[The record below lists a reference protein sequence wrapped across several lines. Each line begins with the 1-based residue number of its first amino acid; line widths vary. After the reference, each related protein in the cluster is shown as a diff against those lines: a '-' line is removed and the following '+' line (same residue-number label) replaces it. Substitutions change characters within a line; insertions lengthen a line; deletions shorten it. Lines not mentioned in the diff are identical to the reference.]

1 MILFRYLAKEV
12 GMTLVALTSIL
23 ILIFMSNQVVIYLNR
38 AASGVIPG
46 MLVMQ
51 LMMLELPN
59 LLSLLLPLGFYFA
72 LLLAYGRLYADS
84 EMVVL
89 QACGYSSMRLLRH
102 TLGMALIV
110 ALITAGMISLSPLIA
125 YQRAKLLQTTGL
137 QTLIQTII
145 PGRFRAVM
153 NDQFVF
159 YIEAMNTKHT
169 QAHGVFVAKRAQHG
183 DQSSWDVLTAQHAMA
198 KKDKVTG
205 EEYLILTDGKHYQGQ
220 PGQAD
225 YQIASFRQYEA
236 RLPHQN
242 TLVKLDIR
250 TVPFHELLPFNNPD
264 HVRAAE
270 LQWRVSIPL
279 MVFSLT
285 MVGVPLSRVNPR
297 AGKYAKLLPGVIL
310 AVLYANFM
318 FISRDWVAGNKVP
331 LWLGMWWLHAL
342 VILFG
347 LGLLWRQ
354 RTSGR

>member
-1 MILFRYLAKEV
+1 
-12 GMTLVALTSIL
+12 
-23 ILIFMSNQVVIYLNR
+23 
-38 AASGVIPG
+38 
-46 MLVMQ
+46 MQ
-51 LMMLELPN
+51 NKTP
-59 LLSLLLPLGFYFA
+59 
-72 LLLAYGRLYADS
+72 
-84 EMVVL
+84 
-89 QACGYSSMRLLRH
+89 
-102 TLGMALIV
+102 
-110 ALITAGMISLSPLIA
+110 
-125 YQRAKLLQTTGL
+125 
-137 QTLIQTII
+137 
-145 PGRFRAVM
+145 
-153 NDQFVF
+153 
-159 YIEAMNTKHT
+159 EAMNTKHT
-169 QAHGVFVAKRAQHG
+169 QARGVFVAKRAQHG